1 MRGNRQKKGNK
12 RERGGGGGGDQFAR
26 IWGMMDQ
33 QNDIISEQ
41 KAVIAEQKGEA
52 DSRTG

>member
-1 MRGNRQKKGNK
+1 MRGKRQKKGNK
-12 RERGGGGGGDQFAR
+12 RERGGAGGGQFAR
-26 IWGMMDQ
+26 IWGMLDQ

-41 KAVIAEQKGEA
+41 KAVIAEQKGEI